1 MTNFQKFLFFII
13 FLIISFTLNFSSPAT
28 ILNLK
33 AMDLFRTSHSPH
45 PDIVI
50 LAIDNK
56 SLSEI
61 GRWPWDR
68 KIHAEIINKL
78 GELNPQILGLDITF
92 SEKSDEKADKAL
104 LESFEGVNFP
114 IVLSSELIYLK
125 GSEKPQKLLL
135 PHDKFL
141 KSSKVTYGFTNLT
154 EDPDGLIRMVPR
166 SKTVEKVSQQP
177 FSWQISNSLNI
188 KMPAHDALVNI
199 SGSAGS
205 FTTYSV
211 SDLIKDKLPKE
222 TIEGK
227 IILIGATAA
236 DLHDTVLTPA
246 GVMAGV
252 EWQANILDNIL
263 LSRPIILLSKSFSL
277 VLGVIFIL
285 TAFVLFSRIS
295 ARNLSYFLAVS
306 ILAFPIISLILW
318 QFNIALFYFSN
329 LLLSI
334 ILFVTHAIYRWYI
347 TEMEKRKIR
356 QSFQYYFSPAVMEEI
371 LKNPESLGLGG
382 RRKEVTVL
390 FSDIRDFTTI
400 TEQLPP
406 DKLTGL
412 LQEYFTEMSEEIFAT
427 DGVLDKFIGDAIMA
441 FWGAPIDQPDHAD
454 RAVKASV
461 NMIKKLKKL
470 QKEWLAEG
478 FPLVNAGIGVNTGVV
493 TVGNMGSTQ
502 RFDYTLIGDEVN
514 AAARLE
520 GLNKDYK
527 TNIIISEATKNK
539 LRITVKTKSLGEV
552 LVKGKTKPIKIYSV

>member
-1 MTNFQKFLFFII
+1 
-13 FLIISFTLNFSSPAT
+13 
-28 ILNLK
+28 
-33 AMDLFRTSHSPH
+33 
-45 PDIVI
+45 
-50 LAIDNK
+50 
-56 SLSEI
+56 
-61 GRWPWDR
+61 
-68 KIHAEIINKL
+68 
-78 GELNPQILGLDITF
+78 
-92 SEKSDEKADKAL
+92 
-104 LESFEGVNFP
+104 
-114 IVLSSELIYLK
+114 
-125 GSEKPQKLLL
+125 
-135 PHDKFL
+135 
-141 KSSKVTYGFTNLT
+141 
-154 EDPDGLIRMVPR
+154 
-166 SKTVEKVSQQP
+166 
-177 FSWQISNSLNI
+177 
-188 KMPAHDALVNI
+188 
-199 SGSAGS
+199 
-205 FTTYSV
+205 
-211 SDLIKDKLPKE
+211 
-222 TIEGK
+222 
-227 IILIGATAA
+227 
-236 DLHDTVLTPA
+236 
-246 GVMAGV
+246 
-252 EWQANILDNIL
+252 
-263 LSRPIILLSKSFSL
+263 
-277 VLGVIFIL
+277 
-285 TAFVLFSRIS
+285 
-295 ARNLSYFLAVS
+295 
-306 ILAFPIISLILW
+306 
-318 QFNIALFYFSN
+318 
-329 LLLSI
+329 
-334 ILFVTHAIYRWYI
+334 
-347 TEMEKRKIR
+347 MEKRKIR